1 MTNAVIMNNKKSLF
15 MQCLAKL
22 RIARNIIIY
31 NRCVCSTASVKIDK
45 NRLETDGLDGRLRF
59 LPIGNAGDE

>member
-1 MTNAVIMNNKKSLF
+1 MSSEVEDSSEYH
-15 MQCLAKL
+15 
-22 RIARNIIIY
+22 NIQSV
-31 NRCVCSTASVKIDK
+31 CVCSTASVKIDK